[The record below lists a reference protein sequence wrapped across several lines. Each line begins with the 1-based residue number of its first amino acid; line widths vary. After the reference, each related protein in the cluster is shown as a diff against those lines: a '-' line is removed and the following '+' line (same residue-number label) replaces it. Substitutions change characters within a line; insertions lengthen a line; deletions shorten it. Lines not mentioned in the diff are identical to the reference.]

1 MRFERSSPPF
11 PFRSHGRDHRVVTRY
26 GVLAIVAGAVSIAIG
41 RVFGI
46 IELFVIGAGF
56 LAAVLAAAVFV
67 GLRTPQV
74 SGSRWI
80 HPTVLVAGDTGR
92 VDLSL
97 VHGGSVRSTRFGL
110 QERVRRT
117 NVADHVAELTVEP
130 MAGGSSAH
138 AGYQL
143 PTSTRGVIELGPLHA
158 ETRDPLGLLR
168 RVRLVAGVDRVTVAP
183 RAHKLDMPELG
194 SGPLGRHLLAQAR
207 RLGPGEFHSLRE
219 YVDGD
224 EPRII
229 HWRASARSD
238 KLLVRQNSVEGL
250 RRMLVI
256 LDADAASYVDSAS
269 FERAITA
276 AASLVRSASDA
287 SLVTRFV
294 TADIDLRGP
303 DVGANTMRILAELT
317 PSSAPLPVLDRDPGE
332 GVGLLVVISGTRSGS
347 GMRAARTV
355 VDPTQA
361 TIPVTTD
368 EANRSVIGV
377 AARSD
382 AEFLASWQTMVGRPG
397 SRNRSRAGVGSKAQ
411 AGVG

>member
-1 MRFERSSPPF
+1 VKCSPPS
-11 PFRSHGRDHRVVTRY
+11 PFLSHGRDAQIVTRY

-41 RVFGI
+41 RMFGV

-56 LAAVLAAAVFV
+56 LGAMLAAAVFV

-97 VHGGSVRSTRFGL
+97 AHGGTVRSTRFTL

-117 NVADHVAELTVEP
+117 NTADHIAELTVEP
-130 MAGGSSAH
+130 MAGGSAAH

-143 PTSTRGVIELGPLHA
+143 PTSVRGIVELGPLYA

-168 RVRLVAGVDRVTVAP
+168 RVRPVAGIDRVTVAP
-183 RAHKLDMPELG
+183 RAHRLEMPQLG

-250 RRMLVI
+250 RRMLVV
-256 LDADAASYVDSAS
+256 LDSDPSSYLDPAS

-276 AASLVRSASDA
+276 AASLVRSAADA

-303 DVGANTMRILAELT
+303 DVAANTMQTLADLT
-317 PSSAPLPVLDRDPGE
+317 PSGAPLPVLDRDPGD

-355 VDPTQA
+355 IDPTQA

-368 EANRSVIGV
+368 EANKSVIGV
-377 AARSD
+377 GARTD
-382 AEFLASWQTMVGRPG
+382 AEFLASWHTMVGRSS
-397 SRNRSRAGVGSKAQ
+397 SRPSGLAATPSKGQVGVG
-411 AGVG
+411 